1 MALRTTV
8 APGMSALPTA
18 IVLGVDTPIGVTV
31 MRELGINGV
40 PVHAI
45 GRSSDSI
52 GRASRYCTGFSVRPE
67 GPLDEWLPDLIRSVG
82 AAALLAVSEGDLVAL
97 SAMDEVVEGCQ
108 ILTPRA
114 TPLAMV
120 LDKRATLK
128 AAAAMGMTVPISW
141 QPVASDDRL
150 LRARTLIYPVVVKWA
165 DPPLVAD
172 RLQSH
177 GLPLIKAEFVHN
189 VDALLAVLAR
199 YDPLGLWPLVQSYC
213 PGNGL
218 GQMLYMDGGQATLM
232 FQHRRLHEWP
242 PEGGVSTLCT
252 AEPLALHADQMEMSE
267 ALLAAIGWQ
276 GPAMVEYRHD
286 AETGSY
292 ALMEI
297 NGRFWGSLPL
307 ASHCGVLFAWE
318 SYRRN
323 ILKQS
328 TPSAPA
334 YPIRRARYMIPE
346 TRRLFTLL
354 FRRGVIADP
363 FFKARPTEALLS
375 YLGGFF
381 DPKMR
386 YFLFRW
392 RDPGPFLADMRSL
405 LFKLVRRETP
415 SPAPGSPSRSVSDR
429 SAYNPDPAHKDRGD
443 AASTASPTGQ
453 AKSGD
458 SD

>member
-1 MALRTTV
+1 
-8 APGMSALPTA
+8 MSALPTA
-18 IVLGVDTPIGVTV
+18 ILLGVDTPIGVTV
-31 MRELGINGV
+31 MRELGMNGV

-45 GRSSDSI
+45 GRSPDSI
-52 GRASRYCTGFSVRPE
+52 GRASRYCTEFSVRPE
-67 GPLDEWLPDLIRSVG
+67 GPLAQWLPDLIRDVD
-82 AAALLAVSEGDLVAL
+82 AAALLAISEGDLVSL
-97 SAMDEVVEGCQ
+97 SAMDDVIHGCQ

-128 AAAAMGMTVPISW
+128 AAAAIGMTVPISW
-141 QPVASDDRL
+141 QPIASDDRL
-150 LRARTLIYPVVVKWA
+150 LRARTLIYPVVAKWA
-165 DPPLVAD
+165 DPPLVAE
-172 RLQSH
+172 RLQAL
-177 GLPLIKAEFVHN
+177 GLPLIKAEFVHDA
-189 VDALLAVLAR
+189 DALLALLAR
-199 YDPLGLWPLVQSYC
+199 YDPLGLWPLIQSYC
-213 PGNGL
+213 PGAGL
-218 GQMLYMDGGQATLM
+218 GQMLYMENGRATLW

-252 AEPLALHADQMEMSE
+252 AEPRALHSDQMQMSE

-307 ASHCGVLFAWE
+307 ASHCGVMFAWE
-318 SYRRN
+318 SYRRA
-323 ILKQS
+323 ILKQ
-328 TPSAPA
+328 TKMSANR

-354 FRRGVIADP
+354 FRRGAIADP
-363 FFKARPTEALLS
+363 FFKARPFAALLA
-375 YLGGFF
+375 YIGGFF

-405 LFKLVRRETP
+405 LVKLVRRETP
-415 SPAPGSPSRSVSDR
+415 QQAPGSPSRSVADR
-429 SAYNPDPAHKDRGD
+429 SSYSPDPVHKDHGD

-458 SD
+458 ID